1 MKHLRVESRRW
12 RAAGQACLLAATTMS
27 LVAAAGNGNGVYIVA
42 SSNLPPAGAKGTS
55 AVPASAVSKTAEEHV
70 VYLIPGRPVAA
81 VTSTALSLKAW
92 KALEGKQYGEVFTI
106 ADECVKRFSER
117 AKKQQAQLKD
127 FAGKDRAA
135 SYAALNDVATCLFIK
150 GKALR
155 ELRRFDEAKNAFQQ
169 IPRDYRFAQC
179 WDPKGWY
186 WKVAWGAQDEI
197 NCIDYGVDF
206 GDYTSAMLTERA
218 WKAYQAGHYEA
229 TELYVRKCVELYADT
244 ARKMQSTLGE
254 YPPKGSE
261 HDYWA
266 LNDVATCLFIRG
278 KALRRQRRNKDAA
291 LVFRDIVEHYPS
303 ALCWDPNGWFWK
315 IAEEARR
322 NLAGLS

>member
-1 MKHLRVESRRW
+1 MKRPKVHSGNRCRTW
-12 RAAGQACLLAATTMS
+12 QAGLLAATAMA
-27 LVAAAGNGNGVYIVA
+27 LAAAAGTGNGVYTVLTP
-42 SSNLPPAGAKGTS
+42 SKMPSAGGTS
-55 AVPASAVSKTAEEHV
+55 AVPASAVSTTAEGHV
-70 VYLIPGRPVAA
+70 VYLVPARPVAA
-81 VTSTALSLKAW
+81 VTSTALALKAW

-117 AKKQQAQLKD
+117 AKKQQAQLKN
-127 FAGKDRAA
+127 FAVKDRAA

-155 ELRRFDEAKNAFQQ
+155 ELRRFDEAKDTFQQ

-206 GDYTSAMLTERA
+206 GDYTSAMLTEKA

-254 YPPKGSE
+254 YPPKGQE

-291 LVFRDIVEHYPS
+291 LVFREIVEHYPS